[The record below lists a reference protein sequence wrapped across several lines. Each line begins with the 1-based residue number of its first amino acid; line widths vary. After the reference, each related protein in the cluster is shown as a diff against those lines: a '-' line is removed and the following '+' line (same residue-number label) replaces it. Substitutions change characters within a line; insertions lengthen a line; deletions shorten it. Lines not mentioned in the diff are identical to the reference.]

1 MVSKHEIIEYGNEM
15 PIKISIQ
22 NIEDM
27 SRHWHSSLEIYLVL
41 SGSLTVMFED
51 DTFKLSEDDIILIN
65 SNQFHEIKSSNTVA
79 AVLQIKQS
87 FFQQWVD
94 DNTYFECNSVLYHDR
109 NKYLE
114 LKKLIARLVHAS
126 YNVTEHKSLLI
137 IPLSYNIL
145 YELIYNFRIFKEDT
159 SGKNSKNLKRLKG
172 IIQYLNDNY
181 AENITLETIAKREY
195 LSASYL
201 SHFFE
206 KNMGISLF
214 NYLAGIRLR
223 HAVAD
228 LLHTDLTIEQIA
240 ANNGFSN
247 SRYFVSTF
255 KKEYGTL
262 PKQYKKEQ
270 KLLNVSENGTKSLQP
285 MLVLKQQD
293 FLNKLGEYLDK
304 NSKNELPEA
313 KYPTRLIVQ
322 SINTTMK
329 KQLLHHSF
337 KTFTSVGRAK
347 ELLYKNV
354 REHLQELQ
362 REVRFQ
368 YIKFHGILDDSM
380 MLYNEDRN
388 GNPYL
393 VYTYVDDVLD
403 FLLSI
408 GLKPLI
414 QFSFMPKLL
423 SEDSDKT
430 LFYNPVIISKPKDYK
445 KWVYLITELT
455 KHLLK
460 RYGSGE
466 VRTWM
471 FSFWNV
477 PFLSYIFSFETNE
490 ITYELYRITRNCV
503 KECDPLLSFGNPSYG
518 SLDFCNSEFYDFL
531 DYCKL
536 HDCYPDF
543 YNIHCYPVKTSS
555 IGSFPPLG
563 KNQSEDSEKDTIILS
578 DDPDYMAHSIEDF
591 KNRIQYYPNLPIYIT
606 EWASTSSHCDW
617 LNDTCYRSAY
627 IVKNILDNYDE
638 VESFGNWCLTDIL
651 EELPMDNE
659 EFHGELGLFT
669 CHGIKKPAYYAFTFL
684 NKLMDILVDKGE
696 GYFITT
702 NGQSDYAILLY
713 NYHHVSPLYAQGILF
728 NVTFNERYNA
738 FVNPSSLD
746 IHLTLTHVENADY
759 IVTHHVVNRE
769 SGSAFDEWVR
779 MGAVP
784 LTNEEE
790 INTLKG
796 RSMPRITKEQITVT
810 NNTMAQFALLHP
822 HEIRLIQIK
831 KAEYSPSCYRP

>member
-1 MVSKHEIIEYGNEM
+1 MVSKHEIIDYSNEM

-22 NIEDM
+22 NMEDM
-27 SRHWHSSLEIYLVL
+27 SRHWHSSLEIYLIL
-41 SGSLTVMFED
+41 SGSLTVMFEEGS
-51 DTFKLSEDDIILIN
+51 FKLKEDDIILIN

-87 FFQQWVD
+87 FFERWVD
-94 DNTYFECNSVLYHDR
+94 ESTYFECNSVLYHSR
-109 NKYLE
+109 NKYLK
-114 LKKLIARLVHAS
+114 LKKLIAKLVHAS

-145 YELIYNFRIFKEDT
+145 YELIYNFRSLKTNTTE
-159 SGKNSKNLKRLKG
+159 KNSKNLKRLKG

-181 AENITLETIAKREY
+181 TENITLEAIAKREY

-214 NYLAGIRLR
+214 NYLSGIRLR
-223 HAVAD
+223 HAVSD

-240 ANNGFSN
+240 VNNGFSN
-247 SRYFVSTF
+247 SRYFVSLF
-255 KKEYGTL
+255 KKEYGVL

-270 KLLNVSENGTKSLQP
+270 KEPVVSDNGSKSLQP
-285 MLVLKQQD
+285 SMLLLKQQD
-293 FLNKLGEYLDK
+293 FLSKLGEYLDK
-304 NSKNELPEA
+304 ESKNDLPSE
-313 KYPTRLIVQ
+313 KYPTRLIVH
-322 SINTTMK
+322 SINTTIK
-329 KQLLHHSF
+329 KQFLHHSF

-347 ELLYKNV
+347 ELMYKNV
-354 REHLQELQ
+354 RDNLQELQ
-362 REVRFQ
+362 KEVGFQ

-393 VYTYVDDVLD
+393 VFTYVDEVLD

-414 QFSFMPKLL
+414 QFSFMPKQLA
-423 SEDSDKT
+423 DDTDRT
-430 LFYNPVIISKPKDYK
+430 LFYNPVILSKPKDYK
-445 KWVYLITELT
+445 KWVYLITEFT

-466 VRTWM
+466 VRSWM

-477 PFLSYIFSFETNE
+477 PFLSYIFSFENNE
-490 ITYELYRITRNCV
+490 IAYDLYRITRNCV

-518 SLDFCNSEFYDFL
+518 SLDFSNSEFYDFL
-531 DYCKL
+531 EYCKQ

-555 IGSFPPLG
+555 IGTFVILG
-563 KNQSEDSEKDTIILS
+563 KSHTENSDKDAIILS
-578 DDPDYMAHSIEDF
+578 DDPDYMAHSIEGF
-591 KNRIQYYPNLPIYIT
+591 KNSIAAYPKLPIYIT
-606 EWASTSSHCDW
+606 EWASTSSHSDW

-627 IVKNILDNYDE
+627 IVKNILENYDE

-651 EELPMDNE
+651 EEMPMDND
-659 EFHGELGLFT
+659 EFHGELGLYT
-669 CHGIKKPAYYAFTFL
+669 CHGIKKPAYHAFTFL
-684 NKLMDILVDKGE
+684 NKLMDILVDRGE

-702 NGQSDYAILLY
+702 NGKGDYSILLY
-713 NYHHVSPLYAQGILF
+713 NYHHVSPLYAQGVLF
-728 NVTFNERYNA
+728 NVTFTERYNA

-746 IHLTLTHVENADY
+746 IHLTLTHVENAEY
-759 IVTHHVVNRE
+759 TVTHHVVNRE

-784 LTNEEE
+784 LTTEEE
-790 INTLKG
+790 YITLKG
-796 RSMPRITKEQITVT
+796 RSMPRIIKEQVTVT
-810 NNTMAQFALLHP
+810 NNTMAQFALLLP
-822 HEIRLIQIK
+822 HEIRLIHIK
-831 KAEYSPSCYRP
+831 KVEYSPSVYR